1 MSLKKNVIANYLGN
15 GWTAIMGLAFIPLY
29 IKYLG
34 MEAYG
39 LIGIFA
45 VFQSS
50 LAVVDAGMTPT
61 LSREMSRFSSGAVSN
76 QAIKDLLRSL
86 ESIGLVF
93 AVIYSLVIF
102 SLSSW
107 FAMNWLN
114 SETLSPQTV
123 SEALIITGLILA
135 LRLFEGLYRGAIIGL
150 QKQVLFNIS
159 NAVIV
164 TIRNLGAVLVLKY
177 LSATIHAFFIWQG
190 LTSLVA
196 VCVFA
201 RIVYSSLP
209 QTERSGRFSSAEILR
224 IWRFAAGI
232 FCTSI
237 LAITLTQLDKLL
249 LSKFLSLTAFGH
261 YTLAATISSSLLL
274 MVNPIVQAYYPRLVE
289 LQSTGENDGGKRVF
303 HSGSQIITI
312 VTGSITWIIFFFGE
326 QLLFLWT
333 GNAAIASE
341 IAVLLN
347 VLTLGTFLN
356 SCMNMPHALQLSIG
370 WSSFAA
376 KISFIAVLVLTPTLI
391 VIAPVYGAIGA
402 AWIWVLL
409 NSGFLFIAT
418 HFIFRRI
425 FSSEKFGWFVN
436 DIFKPFFAAGAIVY
450 VFSQFKP
457 DISNRIISSLFIALA
472 GLSAIIASTL
482 AANEIRK
489 SLTDLLSA
497 KKNTSVNAPG
507 D

>member
-1 MSLKKNVIANYLGN
+1 VSLKKNVIANYLGN
-15 GWTAIMGLAFIPLY
+15 GWNAVMGLVFIPLY

-50 LAVVDAGMTPT
+50 LAVIDAGMSPT
-61 LSREMSRFSSGAVSN
+61 LSREMSRFSSGTVSG
-76 QAIKDLLRSL
+76 QTIKDLLRSL
-86 ESIGLVF
+86 ESIGLII
-93 AVIYSLVIF
+93 AVIYSMAII

-107 FAMNWLN
+107 LATNWLN
-114 SETLSPQTV
+114 SQQLSPQTV
-123 SEALIITGLILA
+123 SDALIITGLVLA

-159 NAVIV
+159 NVWIV
-164 TIRNLGAVLVLKY
+164 TIRNLGAVFVLKY
-177 LSATIHAFFIWQG
+177 LSPTIHAFFIWQG
-190 LTSLVA
+190 LTSLIA

-201 RIVYSSLP
+201 RIVYSNLP
-209 QTERSGRFSSAEILR
+209 DTERSGQFSSSEVQR

-232 FCTSI
+232 FLTSI

-249 LSKFLSLTAFGH
+249 LAKFLSLTAFGH
-261 YTLAATISSSLLL
+261 YTLAATISSSMLL
-274 MVNPIVQAYYPRLVE
+274 MVNPIVQAFYPKLVE
-289 LQSTGENDGGKRVF
+289 LQSAGECDGGKKVF
-303 HSGSQIITI
+303 HSGAQMITI

-333 GNAAIASE
+333 GNPVIASE
-341 IAVLLN
+341 ISGLLN
-347 VLTLGTFLN
+347 ILTLGTFLN

-370 WSSFAA
+370 WSSFTA
-376 KISFIAVLVLTPTLI
+376 KISLIAVLILTPTLI
-391 VIAPVYGAIGA
+391 TIAPVYGAIGA
-402 AWIWVLL
+402 AWIWVAL

-418 HFIFRRI
+418 HFIFRRV
-425 FSSEKFGWFVN
+425 FNSEKLAWFIN
-436 DIFKPFFAAGAIVY
+436 DIFKPFFAAGVVVF
-450 VFSQFKP
+450 VFSHIKP
-457 DISNRIISSLFIALA
+457 DISNKIISSVFIALA

-489 SLTDLLSA
+489 SFAYLLSA
-497 KKNTSVNAPG
+497 KNKTSAG
-507 D
+507 TARD